1 MKPQR
6 LLGRLFR
13 RNKAAA
19 KPAPPK
25 TEAEKAR
32 ELERTIRG
40 VLRIKVGNRVM
51 AAMGERVIY
60 SFAKDA
66 MDKEARIMGR
76 LLRERY

>member
-1 MKPQR
+1 MWLILYASAQVKPQR

-32 ELERTIRG
+32 ELERI
-40 VLRIKVGNRVM
+40 IQVGI
-51 AAMGERVIY
+51 AMNKPPTGP
-60 SFAKDA
+60 
-66 MDKEARIMGR
+66 G
-76 LLRERY
+76 

>member
-6 LLGRLFR
+6 VLGRLFR

-32 ELERTIRG
+32 ELERI
-40 VLRIKVGNRVM
+40 IQVGI
-51 AAMGERVIY
+51 AMNKPPAEPG
-60 SFAKDA
+60 
-66 MDKEARIMGR
+66 
-76 LLRERY
+76 

>member
-1 MKPQR
+1 VKPQR

-32 ELERTIRG
+32 DLEGTI
-40 VLRIKVGNRVM
+40 
-51 AAMGERVIY
+51 
-60 SFAKDA
+60 
-66 MDKEARIMGR
+66 EAGIALHKPPTG
-76 LLRERY
+76 LG